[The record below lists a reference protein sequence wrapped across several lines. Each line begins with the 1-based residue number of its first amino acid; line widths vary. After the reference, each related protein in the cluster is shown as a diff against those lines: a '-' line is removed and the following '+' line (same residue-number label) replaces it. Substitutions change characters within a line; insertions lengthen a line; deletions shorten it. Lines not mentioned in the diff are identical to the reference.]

1 MRKRVRFILS
11 SVILALGLMAT
22 QLVSADIRYF
32 AIFLF
37 FVASYSVSA
46 WALSTTI
53 NGVEWMTIVPFPA
66 MYALSVS
73 LFYFLLPSSV
83 ISRVAIIT
91 LFGVGMYALYLSSNI
106 LAFGKIKTIQLLRAA
121 HAVGSLFLFLMLL
134 FLYNFI
140 FSLHLHPIINML
152 LIGAV
157 SFLPVFCATWSV
169 ELDPKISKKVLYIS
183 IFFTLFLSEVAFS
196 VSLLPIGLWTA
207 SLYLTSLVYVGFGII
222 QNYLIGRL
230 FIQTLREYIWLTS
243 FVTIALLFL
252 IQWK

>member
-1 MRKRVRFILS
+1 
-11 SVILALGLMAT
+11 MAT

-37 FVASYSVSA
+37 FVASYCVSA

-66 MYALSVS
+66 MYALAVS
-73 LFYFLLPSSV
+73 LFYFLLPSGLV
-83 ISRVAIIT
+83 SRIAIIS

-140 FSLHLHPIINML
+140 FSLHLHPLFNML
-152 LIGAV
+152 LVGIV

-169 ELDPKISKKVLYIS
+169 ELETRVTKKVLYIS
-183 IFFTLFLSEVAFS
+183 VFFALILAEVAFG